1 MRLMIV
7 MLCRAAMLLP
17 SLALFACGAGGSRS
31 SPIGSDA
38 PPRLLA
44 CRARADQPFRF
55 AEVALRDER
64 NLGNRRLADRTGTE
78 TGARAHPDGNTIV
91 FARERSNAEP
101 ASRELFIAALDGTAE
116 ETRLTQNTVRDD
128 DPCWSP
134 DGERILF
141 VSERSGSA
149 ALWTI
154 ARTGGD
160 AVPFVSPPPG
170 SHDRHPDWHAATDRV
185 VWSRTGSD
193 GRASLW
199 LAHGGGTAAMPLTD
213 GGPLGDAGSGDFEPA
228 WAPDGRSVVFVR
240 RIGATASV
248 LARCELASGTVT
260 VLFAPLGMASTPRVA
275 PAADRVFF
283 GLAEPGAGRGEPRL
297 ATVPASGGDAVLLW
311 PDERWRLLGLDLLP
325 SLPAAPAGGDPQRLD
340 VTRAQV
346 QIATATSASGVREQL
361 AEADGDAFALA
372 TATSAGR
379 EVAAISVRFDLPVDA
394 ATDVLALHV
403 RLVARTTRAGAG
415 SWLRSSIYNPVDER
429 FDTAVELPAA
439 TTATTLRFST
449 SSLRH
454 VTAQKQVRVTVIGD
468 LAPGPREQLLVDLV
482 EVVLVA
488 RAR

>member
-1 MRLMIV
+1 MRPMI
-7 MLCRAAMLLP
+7 LCRAAVLLP
-17 SLALFACGAGGSRS
+17 SLALVACGAGGGRS
-31 SPIGSDA
+31 SPIGGDA

-55 AEVALRDER
+55 AEIALRDER
-64 NLGNRRLADRTGTE
+64 NLGSRRLADRTGTE
-78 TGARAHPDGNTIV
+78 TSARAHPDGNTVV

-101 ASRELFIAALDGTAE
+101 ASSEIFVASLDGTTE
-116 ETRLTQNTVRDD
+116 ELRLTQNTVRDD

-134 DGERILF
+134 DGTRILF

-149 ALWTI
+149 SLWTI
-154 ARTGGD
+154 ARDGGD
-160 AVPFVSPPPG
+160 AVPFVPPPPG

-193 GRASLW
+193 GRAALW
-199 LAHGGGTAAMPLTD
+199 LAHGSGTAAMPLTD
-213 GGPLGDAGSGDFEPA
+213 GGPIGGAGSGDFEPA
-228 WAPDGRSVVFVR
+228 WAPDGQGVVFVR
-240 RIGATASV
+240 RIGTNASV
-248 LARCELASGTVT
+248 LARCELASGMVT
-260 VLFAPLGMASTPRVA
+260 VLFSPVGMVSTPRVA
-275 PAADRVFF
+275 PAGDRVFF
-283 GLAEPGAGRGEPRL
+283 GLAEPAAGRGEPRL
-297 ATVPASGGDAVLLW
+297 AALPASGGEAVLLW
-311 PDERWRLLGLDLLP
+311 PDQRWRLLGLDLLP
-325 SLPAAPAGGDPQRLD
+325 SLPAAPAAGAPQRLD
-340 VTRAQV
+340 VTRAQI
-346 QIATATSASGVREQL
+346 QIATASSASGVREQL
-361 AEADGDAFALA
+361 AEADGDAFTLA
-372 TATSAGR
+372 TATSEGR
-379 EVAAISVRFDLPVDA
+379 EVAAISVRFDLPVET

-403 RLVARTTRAGAG
+403 RLVARTTRAGAA

-454 VTAQKQVRVTVIGD
+454 ITAQKQLRVTVIGD